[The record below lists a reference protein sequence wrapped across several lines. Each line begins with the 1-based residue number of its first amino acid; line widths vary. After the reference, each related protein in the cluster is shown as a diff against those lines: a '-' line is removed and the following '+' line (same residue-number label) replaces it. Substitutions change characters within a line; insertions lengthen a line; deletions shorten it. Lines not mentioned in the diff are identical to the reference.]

1 MIGCRE
7 KNHDEFH
14 RKSLLITETIRK
26 LTMTTN
32 LFQPRHRFR
41 SDEEWEK
48 ANEPDPVEAAKIAL
62 AEKDQETL
70 RLKIQES
77 IRKNMK
83 TAKEIA
89 I

>member
-48 ANEPDPVEAAKIAL
+48 ANEPEKIAL